1 MSAASEG
8 AAAPPPGRGAIARRL
23 REQLGPPPER
33 GEWPPVS
40 LVVVNRDGEDHLRL
54 LLPRLASATD
64 YPELELILVDNGS
77 TDGSLELARSL
88 ELPFPLAVVENDAN
102 LSFSDANDDGAER
115 ASHELLLFLNNDVE
129 PFEPGWLK
137 ELVACL
143 AESGAAACGATLLHG
158 GDPSGARAGAYALQH
173 RRVELA
179 GAPGFVRIA
188 NAGDGEE
195 LEGPGPDL
203 PAAAVTAACLL
214 VRRDAFERAG
224 GFTTGFLWGWEDVD
238 LALKLAAGG
247 GAVIGSGR
255 SVLFHHESS
264 TRSTASADWQRR
276 TRSLNRRLLAQRW
289 GPQLRREYLLDRLSG
304 RGFWTDGRAPL
315 LAVVPSAPAAEDVQ
329 AAELA
334 DAVEAAG
341 WRTALV
347 EPRGGEPPEIAAD
360 ADFVLLADPSLGAS
374 LPAGTPCIPWV
385 REGAEGWAAAPLL
398 RHAELTL
405 VQRLSLAPALEAA
418 GVAPVLFAG
427 ADDAERL
434 LGLLRERAQR
444 LRFCLKA
451 SRDEGMEAVS
461 RGLRRSLERRE
472 HACSLQL
479 FDEWELLAGMTAD
492 VAFACG
498 DPGRYVPKP
507 AQLNLLW
514 APAAAEL
521 RPTQCDGWDVVLVPD
536 GESAAALAAETPTPV
551 RALDLDSAA
560 DPAEPL
566 LDLVAEAA
574 ARSGIGAGI
583 GAYASASLDSSA

>member
-1 MSAASEG
+1 MSAAAEG

-54 LLPRLASATD
+54 LLPRLAAATD

-102 LSFSDANDDGAER
+102 LPFSDANDDGAER
-115 ASHELLLFLNNDVE
+115 ASHDLLLFLNNDVE

-143 AESGAAACGATLLHG
+143 EGSGAAACGATLLHG
-158 GDPSGARAGAYALQH
+158 GDPSGGRAGVYALQH
-173 RRVELA
+173 RRIELA

-195 LEGPGPDL
+195 LEGPCPDL

-214 VRRDAFERAG
+214 VRREAFERAG
-224 GFTTGFLWGWEDVD
+224 GFTTGFVWGWEDVD
-238 LALKLAAGG
+238 LALKLGAGG
-247 GAVIGSGR
+247 GAIVGSGR
-255 SVLFHHESS
+255 SVLFHRESS
-264 TRSTASADWQRR
+264 TRAAASADWQRR
-276 TRSLNRRLLAQRW
+276 TRSQNRRLLAQRW

-304 RGFWTDGRAPL
+304 RGFWTDGRSPL
-315 LAVVPSAPAAEDVQ
+315 LAVVSSAPAAEDPRG
-329 AAELA
+329 AELA

-341 WRTALV
+341 WRTVLV
-347 EPRGGEPPEIAAD
+347 EPDSDPPEVAAD
-360 ADFVLLADPSLGAS
+360 ADFVLLGDPSLGAS

-385 REGAEGWAAAPLL
+385 RGDAGAWATAPSL

-405 VQRLSLAPALEAA
+405 VERLSFAPALEAA
-418 GVAPVLFAG
+418 GVAPALFAG
-427 ADDAERL
+427 AEDAERL

-444 LRFCLKA
+444 LRFCIRA
-451 SRDEGMEAVS
+451 ARDEGAEAVS
-461 RGLRRSLERRE
+461 RALRRSLERRE

-479 FDEWELLAGMTAD
+479 SDEWELLAGMTAD
-492 VAFACG
+492 VAVACG

-507 AQLNLLW
+507 AQLNVLW

-521 RPTQCDGWDVVLVPD
+521 RPTQCDGWDLVLVPD
-536 GESAAALAAETPTPV
+536 GESAAALAAVTPTPV
-551 RALDLDSAA
+551 RGLDLDSLA
-560 DPAEPL
+560 DPAAPL
-566 LDLVAEAA
+566 LDLVADAA
-574 ARSGIGAGI
+574 ARSGIEARI
-583 GAYASASLDSSA
+583 GAYASASLESSA